1 MIHLNKI
8 DEQHLIIG
16 MLFYTQK
23 VSSMFIYPNQ
33 ESSSYWQATT
43 ERVALSENLP
53 AGADVAIVGGG
64 ILGAA
69 TCYWLSRSGISTVL
83 LERDALAYG
92 ATGRNGGFVSTG
104 PAEGFFRTIKRQGP
118 EIAQSVLQM
127 TIENQQSLHN
137 ILQEEGINCDYRT
150 TGNIH
155 IALHES
161 EWNDL
166 VQDSHALQQV
176 GITME
181 MLEHQS
187 LQKLI
192 KTPLSNEIPGGR
204 FNPIDAVIHPIKLV
218 QGLIAAAQQ
227 HGAHVYKATV
237 TQLEAR
243 QGSLHIHTT
252 RGSLSAKKVIVA
264 TNAWIST
271 LLPIFAPFIS
281 PVRGQMLAY
290 APIPAIFSTGMGASI
305 TPTGEYWQQRPDG
318 VIILGGCRA
327 VAHDFDV
334 GLKPN
339 QPTQEVQ
346 TALEKV
352 LPTLFP
358 QLKDLQVKQR
368 WAGLMAFTPDYLPI
382 ADQVPDMPGVWAVGG
397 FSGHGMPFGLRMSQL
412 LADEVI
418 HDTKSTKL
426 QPFRLERFHD

>member
-1 MIHLNKI
+1 MH
-8 DEQHLIIG
+8 
-16 MLFYTQK
+16 FYTEK
-23 VSSMFIYPNQ
+23 VSSMSIYPNQ
-33 ESSSYWQATT
+33 EPPSYWQTT
-43 ERVALSENLP
+43 TARAELSENLP
-53 AGADVAIVGGG
+53 SGADVAIVGGG

-83 LERDALAYG
+83 LERDALAHG

-104 PAEGFFRTIKRQGP
+104 PAEGFLRTVKRQGP
-118 EIAQSVLQM
+118 EIAQAVLQM

-150 TGNIH
+150 PGSIH
-155 IALHES
+155 IAMHED

-166 VQDSHALQQV
+166 AQDTHALQQI
-176 GITME
+176 GLTIE

-192 KTPLSNEIPGGR
+192 RTPLSNEIPGGR

-218 QGLIAAAQQ
+218 QGLIAAAQRR
-227 HGAHVYKATV
+227 GTHVCQATV

-243 QGSLHIHTT
+243 QGSVHIHTT
-252 RGSLSAKKVIVA
+252 SGSLAAEKVIVA

-271 LLPIFAPFIS
+271 LLPLFAPYIS

-290 APIPAIFSTGMGASI
+290 TPIPAIFSTGMGASI

-318 VIILGGCRA
+318 VIVLGGCRA
-327 VAHDFDV
+327 AAHDFDV

-346 TALEKV
+346 TALENV

-358 QLKDLQVKQR
+358 QLKDLQVQQR

-382 ADQVPDMPGVWAVGG
+382 VDQVPDMPGVWTVGG
-397 FSGHGMPFGLRMSQL
+397 FSGHGMPFGLRLSQL

-418 HDTKSTKL
+418 HGTRSASL

>member
-1 MIHLNKI
+1 M
-8 DEQHLIIG
+8 
-16 MLFYTQK
+16 
-23 VSSMFIYPNQ
+23 SIYPNQ
-33 ESSSYWQATT
+33 EPPSYWQATT
-43 ERVALSENLP
+43 ESIALSENLP
-53 AGADVAIVGGG
+53 TGAAVAVVGGG

-83 LERDALAYG
+83 LERDTLAHG
-92 ATGRNGGFVSTG
+92 ATGRNGGFVSIG
-104 PAEGFFRTIKRQGP
+104 PAEGFLRTVKRQGP

-127 TIENQQSLHN
+127 TIENQQSLQS
-137 ILQEEGINCDYRT
+137 ILLEEGIHCDYRT
-150 TGNIH
+150 AGSIH
-155 IALHES
+155 IAMHEN
-161 EWNDL
+161 EWNDFAH
-166 VQDSHALQQV
+166 DTHALQQV

-192 KTPLSNEIPGGR
+192 GTPLSSEIPGGR
-204 FNPIDAVIHPIKLV
+204 FNPLDAVVHPIKLV
-218 QGLIAAAQQ
+218 QGLIAAAQR
-227 HGAHVYKATV
+227 HGAHVCKATI

-252 RGSLSAKKVIVA
+252 SGSLSAEKVIVA
-264 TNAWIST
+264 ANAWTST

-290 APIPAIFSTGMGASI
+290 ASIPAIFSTAMGASI

-318 VIILGGCRA
+318 VIVLGGCRA
-327 VAHDFDV
+327 VAHDLDV

-346 TALEKV
+346 SALENV

-358 QLKDLQVKQR
+358 QLKGLQVKQR

-382 ADQVPDMPGVWAVGG
+382 VDQVPAIPGVWAVGG

-418 HDTKSTKL
+418 HSAKSTSL
-426 QPFRLERFHD
+426 QPFRLERFQD